1 VIIVDDNS
9 PDGTYEVAKQMQ
21 IYYHNATDEN
31 DVVEE
36 EEELVAGDEEKQ
48 IPNSNLILIA
58 RPQRL
63 SMGNLKNI
71 SQLLKIKRSVII
83 IIIKIIITN
92 LL

>member
-1 VIIVDDNS
+1 MIIVDDNS
-9 PDGTYEVAKQMQ
+9 PDGTFEVAKQMQ

-31 DVVEE
+31 DAV
-36 EEELVAGDEEKQ
+36 EEELVEGDEDHKQ
-48 IPNSNLILIA
+48 ISNSNLILIA

-71 SQLLKIKRSVII
+71 SHLLKIKRS
-83 IIIKIIITN
+83 IITN